1 MSRRVMLT
9 VALSLLSAGSVL
21 AAETPLVATLSKPI
35 DKQKPVL
42 ASMIWRCE
50 ATTCTSASPSQGSPS
65 AACRAV
71 AKRFG
76 QVVSFTSSKGDF
88 SQDQLAQCNRGLDEK

>member
-1 MSRRVMLT
+1 MSRRVMFT
-9 VALSLLSAGSVL
+9 VALTLLSAGSVL
-21 AAETPLVATLSKPI
+21 AETPLVATLAKPTE
-35 DKQKPVL
+35 KQKPVL

-50 ATTCTSASPSQGSPS
+50 ASTCTSASPSQGSPS

-76 QVVSFTSSKGDF
+76 QVVSFTSTKGEF
-88 SQDQLAQCNRGLDEK
+88 SADQLAQCNRGLDEK

>member
-1 MSRRVMLT
+1 MSRRIIVTIALT
-9 VALSLLSAGSVL
+9 LLSAGSAV
-21 AAETPLVATLSKPI
+21 AAETTLVATLSKSV

-50 ATTCTSASPSQGSPS
+50 ATTCTSASTAQGSPS

-76 QVVSFTSSKGDF
+76 QVVSFTTSKGEF
-88 SQDQLAQCNRGLDEK
+88 SQDQLAQCNRGLEAK

>member
-1 MSRRVMLT
+1 LVT
-9 VALSLLSAGSVL
+9 VALSLLSATAFAKG
-21 AAETPLVATLSKPI
+21 EPLVATLSKPVE
-35 DKQKPVL
+35 KQKPVL

-50 ATTCTSASPSQGSPS
+50 GTTCTSASPQQGSPS

-76 QVVSFTSSKGDF
+76 PVVSFTSAKGEF
-88 SQDQLAQCNRGLDEK
+88 TQEQLAQCNRGLEQK

>member
-1 MSRRVMLT
+1 MSRRVMVT
-9 VALSLLSAGSVL
+9 VALSLLSASAF
-21 AAETPLVATLSKPI
+21 AAEVPLVAALSKSI

-76 QVVSFTSSKGDF
+76 PVVSFTSSKGEF
-88 SQDQLAQCNRGLDEK
+88 SQEQLTQCNRGLDGK

>member
-1 MSRRVMLT
+1 MSRRVIVT
-9 VALSLLSAGSVL
+9 VALTLFAGSVL
-21 AAETPLVATLSKPI
+21 AETPLVAKLSKSVE
-35 DKQKPVL
+35 KQKPVL

-50 ATTCTSASPSQGSPS
+50 ESTCTSASPSQGSPS

-76 QVVSFTSSKGDF
+76 QVVSFTSSKGEF
-88 SQDQLAQCNRGLDEK
+88 SQDQLAQCNRGLEAK